1 MERNEFYDYVYCGRH
16 RLDSGNHHFSIAQQL
31 SNYFRLDYLVLHKFL
46 VRLLRNTML
55 SCSIYKYCGAGFQ
68 PAVSLGMDGLRAPLL
83 VSKSDALILSET
95 GMTSLAF
102 APEHSA

>member
-46 VRLLRNTML
+46 VRLV
-55 SCSIYKYCGAGFQ
+55 
-68 PAVSLGMDGLRAPLL
+68 P
-83 VSKSDALILSET
+83 KSDALILSET